1 MTPILRND
9 VVYIMLSALLH
20 ATMSIKVNTMEN
32 TFIFVSVLDLKVDN
46 EMYNVRAH
54 IHVLSLDARQK
65 RTQ

>member
-20 ATMSIKVNTMEN
+20 STMSVKVN